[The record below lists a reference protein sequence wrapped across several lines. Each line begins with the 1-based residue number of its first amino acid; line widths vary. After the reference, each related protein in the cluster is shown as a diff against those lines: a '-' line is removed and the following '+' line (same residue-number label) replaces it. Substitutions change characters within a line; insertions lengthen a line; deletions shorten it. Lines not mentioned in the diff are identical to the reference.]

1 MKKILLIEDEA
12 SVVEFIKKGLTEE
25 NFEVTVALN
34 GNSAIAM
41 ATDYIFDLFILDI
54 LLPDK
59 NGLDV
64 CKELRLR
71 NIKAPIL
78 FLSALGTSENIAN
91 GLDTGADDYLVKP
104 FKFIELKA
112 RINALLRRASENKNT
127 SNNQNLES
135 ITYFISDLVI
145 NDTAK
150 EVRRNNLLISLTK
163 YHLHS

>member
-64 CKELRLR
+64 FGYR
-71 NIKAPIL
+71 
-78 FLSALGTSENIAN
+78 
-91 GLDTGADDYLVKP
+91 P
-104 FKFIELKA
+104 F
-112 RINALLRRASENKNT
+112 
-127 SNNQNLES
+127 
-135 ITYFISDLVI
+135 
-145 NDTAK
+145 
-150 EVRRNNLLISLTK
+150 
-163 YHLHS
+163 

>member
-12 SVVEFIKKGLTEE
+12 SVVEFIKKGLTE
-25 NFEVTVALN
+25 NFEVTVALH

-78 FLSALGTSENIAN
+78 FLSALGTSE
-91 GLDTGADDYLVKP
+91 T
-104 FKFIELKA
+104 
-112 RINALLRRASENKNT
+112 
-127 SNNQNLES
+127 
-135 ITYFISDLVI
+135 
-145 NDTAK
+145 
-150 EVRRNNLLISLTK
+150 
-163 YHLHS
+163 